1 MGSYDKTKSR
11 EDNMIHEGDL
21 FQLGTHHLICG
32 DSTQP
37 STYKELI
44 QNNKIDLVITDPPYG
59 VDYGEKNK
67 HLTQIGKGNQI
78 ENTIINDNITDYPL
92 FFKKVF
98 ECWKQYL
105 NTYNSIYI
113 YRRYSNPHSNKP
125 TNTKWLQLHDLPHM
139 DQKQP
144 RIRIQRL
151 HEQK

>member
-1 MGSYDKTKSR
+1 MGRIHRKKSGT
-11 EDNMIHEGDL
+11 DNMNIQTGDIY
-21 FQLGTHHLICG
+21 QLGQHKLICG

-67 HLTQIGKGNQI
+67 HLNKIHNGHRI

-113 YRRYSNPHSNKP
+113 YN
-125 TNTKWLQLHDLPHM
+125 
-139 DQKQP
+139 
-144 RIRIQRL
+144 
-151 HEQK
+151 E